1 MGIGRLPESSLD
13 HLQRQCGVTAN
24 SPRCTNTD
32 TAGKVSK
39 DTAPKPRK
47 TTPPPKNQKLVKS
60 KTSFSRDELAGLL
73 ETLAARIRAG
83 EMTLG
88 TGESAVTM
96 TMPTSFNTTIEVVD
110 SRKRTGIERGLELE
124 IDWMVDEAGEPVEK
138 PEPASGFAIS

>member
-1 MGIGRLPESSLD
+1 MDKLPESFLD

-24 SPRCTNTD
+24 SPHCTDTD

-39 DTAPKPRK
+39 DMAPKPK
-47 TTPPPKNQKLVKS
+47 KITPPKNQKLVKS
-60 KTSFSRDELAGLL
+60 KASFNRDELADLL

-88 TGESAVTM
+88 TGESTVTM
-96 TMPTSFNTTIEVVD
+96 TMPTSFNTTMEVD
-110 SRKRTGIERGLELE
+110 SRKRAGIERELELE

-138 PEPASGFAIS
+138 PGPASGFAIS

>member
-1 MGIGRLPESSLD
+1 MGRLPESSLD

-24 SPRCTNTD
+24 SSRCTNTD

-39 DTAPKPRK
+39 DTAPKPKK
-47 TTPPPKNQKLVKS
+47 TTPPKNQELVKS
-60 KTSFSRDELAGLL
+60 KRSFSRDELADLL

-83 EMTLG
+83 EVTLD

-110 SRKRTGIERGLELE
+110 SRKRTDIERGLELE

-138 PEPASGFAIS
+138 PGSASGFAIS

>member
-1 MGIGRLPESSLD
+1 MDKLPESFLD

-24 SPRCTNTD
+24 SLHCTNTD

-39 DTAPKPRK
+39 DMAPKPK
-47 TTPPPKNQKLVKS
+47 KITPPKNQKLVKS
-60 KTSFSRDELAGLL
+60 KASFNRDELADLL

-96 TMPTSFNTTIEVVD
+96 TMPTSFNTTMEVVD
-110 SRKRTGIERGLELE
+110 SRKRAGIERELELE

-138 PEPASGFAIS
+138 PGPASGFAIS